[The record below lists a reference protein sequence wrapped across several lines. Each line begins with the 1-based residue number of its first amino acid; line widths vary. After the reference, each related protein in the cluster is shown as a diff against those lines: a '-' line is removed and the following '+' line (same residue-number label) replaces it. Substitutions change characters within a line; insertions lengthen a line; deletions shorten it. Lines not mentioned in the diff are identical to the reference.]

1 MSSVFESGEERERE
15 RHEVERY
22 SSSSSFFLN
31 IKKNERNAVKCYIN
45 DDNNSEYRRGQLLFI
60 TFKTVFRFSGCS
72 ETLENRFF
80 VYYLKQRDTLK
91 NNKEQKKGASAV
103 GTFRPSLG
111 GWSSRRQAQRD
122 PNHPFT
128 ITFAVV
134 FFRFFRFITR
144 NACRRL

>member
-80 VYYLKQRDTLK
+80 VYYLKQRDSLK
-91 NNKEQKKGASAV
+91 NNKEKKKALRLLALLGRRSAA
-103 GTFRPSLG
+103 GPRADRPNVTPTTLL
-111 GWSSRRQAQRD
+111 R
-122 PNHPFT
+122 
-128 ITFAVV
+128 
-134 FFRFFRFITR
+134 
-144 NACRRL
+144 